1 MILLAWRRQW
11 HSLFP
16 GVHHWPL
23 HYFRQLFSRFQIPL
37 YSKGCRESGWATI
50 TEDLGGNGLPGH
62 VSVGFQTLC
71 RRCLSMTFGK
81 AGMVHSLM
89 NSFEGLPNLI
99 ISTCWVC
106 DNRMGTESPYRGDWE
121 HKKLIN
127 KNNNKHYR
135 SLLLNVIILWNWGN
149 LPFLLCLYNSNSS
162 LPLPPW
168 RYRKHF
174 KVLKNT

>member
-1 MILLAWRRQW
+1 
-11 HSLFP
+11 
-16 GVHHWPL
+16 
-23 HYFRQLFSRFQIPL
+23 
-37 YSKGCRESGWATI
+37 
-50 TEDLGGNGLPGH
+50 
-62 VSVGFQTLC
+62 
-71 RRCLSMTFGK
+71 MTFGK
-81 AGMVHSLM
+81 AETVHSLM

-99 ISTCWVC
+99 ISTCRVC

-121 HKKLIN
+121 HKNLIN

-149 LPFLLCLYNSNSS
+149 LPFLLCLYNSNPS

-174 KVLKNT
+174 KVLKNTSELVLDSGLCVCGFDVFWFYLLWFDCFNLGCLWDYTVYFYTYALSPATHA